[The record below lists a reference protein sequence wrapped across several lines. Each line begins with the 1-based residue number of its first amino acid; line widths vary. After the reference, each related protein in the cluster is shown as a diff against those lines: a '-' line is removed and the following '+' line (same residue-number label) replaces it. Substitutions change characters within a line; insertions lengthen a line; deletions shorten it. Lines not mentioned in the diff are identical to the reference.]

1 MSPNYKATAKLTHTV
16 LGLNRSSS
24 SSSGSSSSD
33 GVGVGVVVG
42 VVVGLIGGVVAEVSV
57 KRPRAYTIGVR
68 AGGLESTR
76 LGPRSGFATS

>member
-1 MSPNYKATAKLTHTV
+1 MSPNYKATAKLTHTI
-16 LGLNRSSS
+16 LDLNRSSNS
-24 SSSGSSSSD
+24 SGGGSSSSD

-42 VVVGLIGGVVAEVSV
+42 VIGGVVAEVSV